1 MALVPAIDKAALEL
15 TKTSKGAAVQF
26 LTDFSVGQ
34 GQATFTAWKELYRTL
49 FVKFM
54 DGNVKS
60 KVAGQVNPKVVQP
73 GYSVEWKR
81 RVSQDAGGKLRV
93 PAGTSH

>member
-1 MALVPAIDKAALEL
+1 
-15 TKTSKGAAVQF
+15 
-26 LTDFSVGQ
+26 
-34 GQATFTAWKELYRTL
+34 
-49 FVKFM
+49 M

-81 RVSQDAGGKLRV
+81 RVVQDAGAKLRV
-93 PAGTSH
+93 PAATTH